1 MLLSNEGG
9 GHRMGGVGGGGGE
22 ARGKFKTYVF
32 KRKMGLNKCV
42 SCAKT
47 WVKLKIVGFNKS
59 EFGIY

>member
-1 MLLSNEGG
+1 
-9 GHRMGGVGGGGGE
+9 MGGVGGGGGE